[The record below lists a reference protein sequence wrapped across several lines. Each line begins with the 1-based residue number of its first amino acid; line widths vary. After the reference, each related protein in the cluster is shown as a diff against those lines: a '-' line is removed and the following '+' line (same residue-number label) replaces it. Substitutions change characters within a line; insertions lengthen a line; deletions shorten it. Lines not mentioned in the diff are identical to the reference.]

1 MSGGNIFKTKIGI
14 TAALV
19 SFLFSGCVSVPANL
33 LVLPSDYLSARQQQM
48 RKYSTLNDKQVI
60 QASAGALQDLG
71 FTVDK
76 SEIDLGMI
84 VASKNRSA
92 VNVGQATLAITAD
105 IAGMVFGAP
114 PNLYAQTDKEQKIEA
129 SLVVNPS
136 LADKAT
142 VVRVKFQR
150 VVWNQAGLVSRF
162 ETIKDPELYQGFFE
176 RLSKAIFLE
185 EQKI

>member
-1 MSGGNIFKTKIGI
+1 
-14 TAALV
+14 
-19 SFLFSGCVSVPANL
+19 
-33 LVLPSDYLSARQQQM
+33 M
-48 RKYSTLNDKQVI
+48 RKYDTTDDKKVL
-60 QASAGALQDLG
+60 QASAAALQDLG

-76 SEIDLGMI
+76 SETDLGMI

-92 VNVGQATLAITAD
+92 VSVGQATLAITAD
-105 IAGMVFGAP
+105 VASALFGAYS
-114 PNLYAQTDKEQKIEA
+114 NLYSQTDKEQKIEA

-136 LADKAT
+136 LAEKTT
-142 VVRVKFQR
+142 VVRIKFQR

-162 ETIKDPELYQGFFE
+162 ETIKNPELYQGFFE

>member
-1 MSGGNIFKTKIGI
+1 
-14 TAALV
+14 
-19 SFLFSGCVSVPANL
+19 
-33 LVLPSDYLSARQQQM
+33 M
-48 RKYSTLNDKQVI
+48 RKYSTTDDKKVI

-76 SEIDLGMI
+76 SETNLGMI

-92 VNVGQATLAITAD
+92 SSVGQTTLAITAD
-105 IAGMVFGAP
+105 IASAILTRNCNANFYR
-114 PNLYAQTDKEQKIEA
+114 NTDKEQKIEA
-129 SLVVNPS
+129 SLIINPS

-142 VVRVKFQR
+142 VVRIKFQR
-150 VVWNQAGLVSRF
+150 VIWNREGRVSRF